1 MNISKAVKTL
11 LATSLLAAGSAL
23 AAQVEAEKSPEKM
36 PIQKIEDLTR
46 PYLHKLADS
55 YVREGHMPHEILDVG
70 LINAYGVKGYRFTF
84 VTGQQASL
92 IGDTFYVRQQKVPES
107 TLQLMQLMRDFRQGK
122 EVKGLRI
129 SQKFT
134 KIGDFKYRVITF
146 PNGQRARM
154 SEDGTITYPDIKTSR
169 KTQEIER

>member
-1 MNISKAVKTL
+1 MNVNYKFY
-11 LATSLLAAGSAL
+11 
-23 AAQVEAEKSPEKM
+23 QVDRD
-36 PIQKIEDLTR
+36 KITDE
-46 PYLHKLADS
+46 
-55 YVREGHMPHEILDVG
+55 E
-70 LINAYGVKGYRFTF
+70 
-84 VTGQQASL
+84 
-92 IGDTFYVRQQKVPES
+92 
-107 TLQLMQLMRDFRQGK
+107 RDF
-122 EVKGLRI
+122 VLRI